1 MRAVDRLARMD
12 GQATMAV
19 AIRDDY
25 RRRARR
31 LRAMYCGDPIR
42 LHRALRQLA
51 ATQMQSLITTP
62 DKSLAQRFADRVRDS
77 IDGPILRYSIRRKL
91 LREADAR
98 GIGRFE
104 ANLIIA
110 AVQHQVDCTPV
121 TALSR
126 LPKTKH
132 VAACAFAIVLQ
143 AAIVLLAWIAIT

>member
-1 MRAVDRLARMD
+1 MD
-12 GQATMAV
+12 AQATMSV

-31 LRAMYCGDPIR
+31 LRAMYSNDAMR

-51 ATQMQSLITTP
+51 ATQIQRVITTP
-62 DKSLAQRFADRVRDS
+62 DKSAAQRFADHVRDS
-77 IDGPILRYSIRRKL
+77 MDGPILRYSVRRRL

-110 AVQHQVDCTPV
+110 AVQHKVDCVPV
-121 TALSR
+121 RAVSRPSKSAWVCFAL
-126 LPKTKH
+126 LQT
-132 VAACAFAIVLQ
+132 AIVM
-143 AAIVLLAWIAIT
+143 LAWIAIT